1 MRVLLIART
10 IAFGGGTETLV
21 YETFHELKKQIGIE
35 NVKLVV
41 FQHTSIFNVNDIDHY
56 EKILESDPNF
66 HCLNDNIKLRF
77 LRKNKINTTEL
88 QEIANNFKPDII
100 HTHLYLT
107 ELISRN
113 IKYSKVKWFSHFH
126 DNMEQF
132 ENFNLS
138 TLLSKKR
145 IINYY
150 EKRFLFSKYNQNN
163 FIAISEDTYNFA
175 KKRIRGNKL
184 YLLQNGMNLNN
195 YKRVQEINHDKIR
208 IINIGSFVEKK
219 NQKFIIEIALN
230 LKARNIEFEIL
241 LLGDG
246 PLRSVIEN
254 LILKNNLSNEIKLLG
269 IVDNVNLYLNQS
281 NIYLHTAKYEPFGL
295 VLIESMACSLP
306 VISLNGRGNKDV
318 VINNFNGI
326 MINDEDALS
335 FCNHILN
342 IFNDKSLYDKLSNNA
357 TEFAKKYDIETYV
370 ENLIS
375 IYNA

>member
-56 EKILESDPNF
+56 EKILDSDSNF

-77 LRKNKINTTEL
+77 LRKNKINTSEL
-88 QEIANNFKPDII
+88 QEIVSNFKPTII
-100 HTHLYLT
+100 HSHLYLS

-113 IKYSKVKWFSHFH
+113 IKYNKAKWFSHFH

-132 ENFNLS
+132 ENFNVS
-138 TLLSKKR
+138 TLLSKKKL
-145 IINYY
+145 INYY
-150 EKRFLFSKYNQNN
+150 EKRFLFSKYNKNN

-184 YLLQNGMNLNN
+184 FLLHNGMNLKN
-195 YKRVQEINHDKIR
+195 YERIQEIKHDKIR
-208 IINIGSFVEKK
+208 LINIGSFVEKK
-219 NQKFIIEIALN
+219 NQKFIIEIALE
-230 LKARNIEFEIL
+230 LKASNTEFEIIV
-241 LLGDG
+241 LGDG
-246 PLRSVIEN
+246 PLRREFDD
-254 LILKNNLSNEIKLLG
+254 LILKNKLTNEIKSLG
-269 IVDNVNLYLNQS
+269 IVENVNYFLNQS

-306 VISLNGRGNKDV
+306 VISLNGRGNKDI

-326 MINDEDALS
+326 MIENEDALI
-335 FCNHILN
+335 FCKHILKV
-342 IFNDKSLYDKLSNNA
+342 FNDKTLYNKLSNNA
-357 TEFAKKYDIETYV
+357 TEFAKKYDIKNYV

-375 IYNA
+375 IYNS